1 MVGGPVVVGG
11 PVTAA
16 PRLSGEPAFQ
26 LKVKSPT
33 APSLRVLTV
42 SIRAMK
48 QWAAYKD
55 KTPLLFEVFGA
66 LRHCTNTITNR
77 FARAQEQVRP
87 TRRLPD
93 QYFDRGEFFY
103 VHIISTFVNVKMN
116 RDRSFSLAIVVFAA
130 G

>member
-1 MVGGPVVVGG
+1 MGG

-77 FARAQEQVRP
+77 FARAQEQVRQ